1 MQGTLLECEEAD
13 RKKHKVC
20 LHLRSSAPIAG
31 KLAAQL
37 RAAVSG
43 FFVEYTDISIR
54 SLKSGKHVY
63 SAVPMASSVE
73 ECKEIVELVEKTD
86 KK

>member
-1 MQGTLLECEEAD
+1 MKPLLTQVFGEFFTQELAQSLQGTLLECVEAD

-37 RAAVSG
+37 RAAVSA
-43 FFVEYTDISIR
+43 FFVDYTEISVR
-54 SLKSGKHVY
+54 SFFY
-63 SAVPMASSVE
+63 
-73 ECKEIVELVEKTD
+73 
-86 KK
+86 